1 MAKKFSTF
9 KGVFVPST
17 EAILGTVLFLLL
29 PTLAA
34 DVGLITILAIIIASH
49 TVTFATAFSLSD
61 CATNLDSIGGGGM
74 YALGKR
80 SLGKAFGG
88 SIGIQLFLA
97 QTASI
102 GFYCIGFSEPLHP
115 ILRPFLEQ
123 IPFLAGS
130 GFEDI
135 LFQKQVM
142 ASSIFILFFAIVM
155 FGADFT
161 LKIQMIILVVLFGS
175 IATIFVSL
183 FLDVHYEGTA
193 LFYGSLKEINLFG
206 NRALTVPI
214 FFLAFTQFFPA
225 VTGID
230 AGVGMSGDLKNP
242 KRSLVQGTF
251 WAIGVT
257 FVVYLITG
265 FIFTLMNK
273 EMLITGYVNNSA
285 TGNLLTVLLG
295 FNRPFPCNIMGIIIL
310 GGILFATGSS
320 ALSCFMTALFFAI
333 FS

>member
-1 MAKKFSTF
+1 M
-9 KGVFVPST
+9 
-17 EAILGTVLFLLL
+17 
-29 PTLAA
+29 
-34 DVGLITILAIIIASH
+34 
-49 TVTFATAFSLSD
+49 
-61 CATNLDSIGGGGM
+61 
-74 YALGKR
+74 
-80 SLGKAFGG
+80 
-88 SIGIQLFLA
+88 
-97 QTASI
+97 
-102 GFYCIGFSEPLHP
+102 
-115 ILRPFLEQ
+115 
-123 IPFLAGS
+123 
-130 GFEDI
+130 
-135 LFQKQVM
+135 
-142 ASSIFILFFAIVM
+142 
-155 FGADFT
+155 
-161 LKIQMIILVVLFGS
+161 LFGS
-175 IATIFVSL
+175 IATIFVQL